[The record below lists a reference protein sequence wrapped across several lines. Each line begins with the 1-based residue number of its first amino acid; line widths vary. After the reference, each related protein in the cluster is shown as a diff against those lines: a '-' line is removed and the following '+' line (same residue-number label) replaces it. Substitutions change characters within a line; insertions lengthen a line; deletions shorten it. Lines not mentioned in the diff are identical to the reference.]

1 MMGISRWVSSS
12 VLLLTAGMLS
22 VEASAQ
28 ERCPGAGRM
37 TAGLQ
42 QPQAAVRYLADDSL
56 QGRLAGSASERCAG
70 AYLAAQFKR
79 LGLRPAGEGGTY
91 FQSLPLATVLNPHF
105 KGGTGRNVIGLLPGR
120 DAKGPVV
127 VIGAHYDH
135 LGMGGPTSGSLAPET
150 VAVHHGADDNASGTA
165 ALLRVAERL
174 AHGARPQAS
183 VVFVAFTGEEEGL
196 LGSNYFAAHPTV
208 ALARMRAM
216 LNMDMVGRL
225 GTGKLLVYGTGTAKE
240 WPAILASADAGK
252 DSLALNEIGDGYG
265 ASDHTSF
272 YERDVPVL
280 HFFTNVHGDYHK
292 PSDTWDKIDYA
303 GIDRVAGLVSRVATD
318 VAGRTEPLTL
328 IRGAGKPAGKDSA
341 ATPGY
346 GAYLGTIPD
355 FTPVEK
361 GVKISGVRGGSPA
374 EKAGLAAGDIIVA
387 FDDKEIKDLY
397 AMTDGLRARKPGET
411 LKITVLRNGQPVTM
425 TAVLGKR

>member
-1 MMGISRWVSSS
+1 MVMTRMGRLTSSS
-12 VLLLTAGMLS
+12 LLLLA
-22 VEASAQ
+22 ASALPATAQ
-28 ERCPGAGRM
+28 ESCPAAGRM
-37 TAGLQ
+37 TAGMK

-56 QGRLAGSASERCAG
+56 QGRLAGSPGERCAG

-79 LGLRPAGEGGTY
+79 LGLKPAGDGGTY

-105 KGGTGRNVIGLLPGR
+105 KGGTGRNVVGLLPGR
-120 DAKGPVV
+120 DANGAVV
-127 VIGAHYDH
+127 VVGAHYDH
-135 LGMGGPTSGSLAPET
+135 LGLGGPTSGSLAPDT

-174 AHGARPQAS
+174 AQGGRPEAS
-183 VVFVAFTGEEEGL
+183 ILFVAFTGEEEGL
-196 LGSNYFAAHPTV
+196 LGSNYFAAHPAV
-208 ALARMRAM
+208 ALPRLRAM

-225 GTGKLLVYGTGTAKE
+225 GTGTLLVYGTGTAKE
-240 WPAILASADAGK
+240 WPAILAVADAGK
-252 DSLALNEIGDGYG
+252 DSLALKEIADGYG

-303 GIDRVAGLVSRVATD
+303 GIDRVAALVSRVATD
-318 VAGRTEPLTL
+318 VARRPASLTL
-328 IRGAGKPAGKDSA
+328 IRGAGKPAAKDSA
-341 ATPGY
+341 ASPGY

-374 EKAGLAAGDIIVA
+374 ETAGLKAGDIIVA
-387 FDDKEIKDLY
+387 FDEKEIKDLY
-397 AMTDGLRARKPGET
+397 AMTDGLRARKPGDT
-411 LKITVLRNGQPVTM
+411 VKITMLRDGQALTV